1 MTPQITQREPVHEL
15 TAKQRLALSRQAL
28 VVVGTEPLWA
38 DLLRVVIRRC
48 LKSQDSKRD
57 QIR

>member
-1 MTPQITQREPVHEL
+1 MGEL

-28 VVVGTEPLWA
+28 VLAVHKPVWA

-48 LKSQDSKRD
+48 LKQQDLKRD
-57 QIR
+57 